1 MTQEEILSI
10 KKSMEK
16 AEKDDTPFAVVNDG
30 EITVVGDPNKTEKK
44 EVSCTIL
51 FRIPI
56 SYGKMIPEARL
67 SDDGRFYL
75 AEVEYKA
82 VTVTPR
88 KEIVYKGKMIS
99 ILNFVKALKE
109 SGEIETIDDATFVT
123 IFYMY
128 PDQVS
133 YAIYDFVGEFLGIP
147 EEIRDMMEDVSV
159 ISAFNDILESFP
171 EIYNGADLF
180 FG

>member
-10 KKSMEK
+10 KRSMEK

-30 EITVVGDPNKTEKK
+30 EVTVVGDPNKTQKK
-44 EVSCTIL
+44 EVTCAIL
-51 FRIPI
+51 FRIPVE
-56 SYGKMIPEARL
+56 YGKLLDDVKL
-67 SDDGRFYL
+67 SSDGRFYL

-82 VTVTPR
+82 MTVTPR
-88 KEIVYKGKMIS
+88 KEIVYKGKMLS
-99 ILNFVKALKE
+99 ILNFVKAMKDD
-109 SGEIETIDDATFVT
+109 GEIETIDDKTFVNL
-123 IFYMY
+123 FYMY
-128 PDQVS
+128 PEQMS
-133 YAIYDFVGEFLGIP
+133 FAIYDFVGEFLNIP
-147 EEIRDMMEDVSV
+147 VEIRDMMEDVSV